1 MIWLPTVENVLLL
14 HHKLIEA
21 TGGAD
26 GVRDLGLI
34 ESALSRATA
43 SFGEVEAHPGLAEK
57 AAAVGCGLTQNHG
70 FVDGNKRV
78 GMAAM
83 LLILRRN
90 GVMMTYSQD
99 ELISLGMKVAQG
111 RADVGQVAAWIR
123 QHQTKETPQA

>member
-14 HHKLIEA
+14 HEKLLQCS
-21 TGGAD
+21 GGSA

-34 ESALSRATA
+34 ESAIARAQA
-43 SFGEVEAHPGLAEK
+43 AFGGIEAHPGIVAK

-70 FVDGNKRV
+70 FIDGNKRI

-90 GVMMTYSQD
+90 GVLLAYTQE
-99 ELISLGMKVAQG
+99 ELVAIGLAVAQG
-111 RADVGQVAAWIR
+111 KADIPQTTEWIEAHRAEV
-123 QHQTKETPQA
+123 

>member
-14 HHKLIEA
+14 HQKLIDRS
-21 TGGAD
+21 GGSA

-34 ESALSRATA
+34 ESALARAEA
-43 SFGEVEAHPGLAEK
+43 AFGGVEAHQGTIRK

-70 FVDGNKRV
+70 FVDGNKRI

-90 GVMMTYSQD
+90 GVKLAYTQA
-99 ELISLGMKVAQG
+99 ELVTLGLEVAQG
-111 RADVGQVAAWIR
+111 KADTEQVAAWIAR
-123 QHQTKETPQA
+123 HRTTAGE

>member
-14 HHKLIEA
+14 HQKLIDRS
-21 TGGAD
+21 GGSA

-34 ESALSRATA
+34 ESALARAE
-43 SFGEVEAHPGLAEK
+43 SLFGGVEAHQGTIRK

-70 FVDGNKRV
+70 FVDGNKRI

-90 GVMMTYSQD
+90 GVKLAYTQA
-99 ELISLGMKVAQG
+99 ELVTLGLEVAQG
-111 RADVGQVAAWIR
+111 KADTEQVAAWIAR
-123 QHQTKETPQA
+123 HRTTAEE